1 MKKILAIAMAL
12 VMMMAICVPAFA
24 AVTGGSNAGNDT
36 IINTDT
42 KKDTNG
48 DGIGDTEVTWYTVTI
63 PATQTLAWETESK
76 DIEYTV
82 ASQLKTGEAVKVT
95 VADANG
101 AYKMISVAGGE
112 LAYALENATFTAP
125 SAVYDDTASVTVKVA
140 LNDWKSV
147 AVDNYTDT
155 LTFTAEIA

>member
-42 KKDTNG
+42 KKDTDG
-48 DGIGDTEVTWYTVTI
+48 DGIGDTEAAWYTVTI

-95 VADANG
+95 VDDADK
-101 AYKMISVAGGE
+101 AYKMTANGGDID
-112 LAYALENATFTAP
+112 YTLENATFTAP
-125 SAVYDDTASVTVKVA
+125 SAVYDNTAKVTVKVA
-140 LNDWKSV
+140 LNEWKST
-147 AVDNYTDT
+147 AIDNYTDT
-155 LTFTAEIA
+155 LTFTAEIV

>member
-36 IINTDT
+36 IISTDT
-42 KKDTNG
+42 LKDEDG
-48 DGIGDTEVTWYTVTI
+48 DGVGETDPSWYTVTI
-63 PATQTLAWETESK
+63 PATQTLPWEATST
-76 DIEYTV
+76 DIEYAV

-95 VADANG
+95 VADADA
-101 AYKMISVAGGE
+101 AYKMTSNGGE
-112 LAYALENATFTAP
+112 LAYTLDNATFTAP

-140 LNDWKSV
+140 LDDWKSV
-147 AVDNYTDT
+147 AIDNYTDT
-155 LTFTAEIA
+155 LTFTAEIV

>member
-42 KKDTNG
+42 KKDTDN
-48 DGIGDTEVTWYTVTI
+48 DGIGDTEVAWYTVTI
-63 PATQTLAWETESK
+63 PATQTLPWETETK

-95 VADANG
+95 VADADK
-101 AYKMISVAGGE
+101 AYKMTSNGGE
-112 LAYALENATFTAP
+112 LAYTLDNATFTAP

-140 LNDWKSV
+140 LDDWKSV
-147 AVDNYTDT
+147 AIDNYTDT
-155 LTFTAEIA
+155 LTFTAEIV

>member
-1 MKKILAIAMAL
+1 MKKILAIVMAL

-24 AVTGGSNAGNDT
+24 AVTGGSNSGSDT

-42 KKDTNG
+42 KKDTDD
-48 DGIGDTEVTWYTVTI
+48 DGIGDTEAAWYTVTI

-95 VADANG
+95 VDDADK
-101 AYKMISVAGGE
+101 AYKMTSAGGE
-112 LAYALENATFTAP
+112 LKYSLENATFTAP

-140 LNDWKSV
+140 LDDWKSV
-147 AVDNYTDT
+147 AIDSYTDT
-155 LTFTAEIA
+155 LTFTAEIV

>member
-42 KKDTNG
+42 KKDTDG
-48 DGIGDTEVTWYTVTI
+48 DGIGDTEATWYTVTI

-95 VADANG
+95 VADADA
-101 AYKMISVAGGE
+101 AYKMTSNGGE
-112 LAYALENATFTAP
+112 LAYTLDNATFTAP
-125 SAVYDDTASVTVKVA
+125 SAVYGDTAKVTVKVA
-140 LNDWKSV
+140 LDDWKSV
-147 AVDNYTDT
+147 AIDNYTDT
-155 LTFTAEIA
+155 LTFTAEIV

>member
-42 KKDTNG
+42 KKDTDG
-48 DGIGDTEVTWYTVTI
+48 DGIGDTEVAWYTVTI
-63 PATQTLAWETESK
+63 PATQTLPWETESK
-76 DIEYTV
+76 DSEYTV

-95 VADANG
+95 VADADA
-101 AYKMISVAGGE
+101 AYKMTSNGGE
-112 LAYALENATFTAP
+112 LAYTLDNATFTAP
-125 SAVYDDTASVTVKVA
+125 SAVYDDTAKVTVKVA
-140 LNDWKSV
+140 LDDWKSV
-147 AVDNYTDT
+147 AIDNYTDT
-155 LTFTAEIA
+155 LTFTAEIV

>member
-24 AVTGGSNAGNDT
+24 AVTGGSNAGSDT

-42 KKDTNG
+42 KKDTDD
-48 DGIGDTEVTWYTVTI
+48 DGIGDTEAAWYTVTI

-95 VADANG
+95 VADADA
-101 AYKMISVAGGE
+101 AYKMTSAGGE
-112 LAYALENATFTAP
+112 LAYTLDNATFTAP
-125 SAVYDDTASVTVKVA
+125 SAVYDDTAKVTVKVA
-140 LNDWKSV
+140 LDDWKSV
-147 AVDNYTDT
+147 AIDNYTDT
-155 LTFTAEIA
+155 LTFTAEIV

>member
-12 VMMMAICVPAFA
+12 VMMMVVMVPAFA

-42 KKDTNG
+42 KKDTDN
-48 DGIGDTEVTWYTVTI
+48 DGIGDTEVAWYTVTI
-63 PATQTLAWETESK
+63 PATQTLPWETESK

-95 VADANG
+95 VDDADK
-101 AYKMISVAGGE
+101 AYKMTSAGGE
-112 LAYALENATFTAP
+112 LTYSLENTTFTAP
-125 SAVYDDTASVTVKVA
+125 SAVYDNTTSVTVKIA
-140 LNDWKSV
+140 IGDWKSV
-147 AVDNYTDT
+147 AIDNYTDT
-155 LTFTAEIA
+155 LTFTAEIV

>member
-42 KKDTNG
+42 KKDTDD
-48 DGIGDTEVTWYTVTI
+48 DGIGDTEAAWYTVTI

-95 VADANG
+95 VADADA
-101 AYKMISVAGGE
+101 AYKMTSAGGE
-112 LAYALENATFTAP
+112 LAYTLDNATFTAP
-125 SAVYDDTASVTVKVA
+125 SAVYDDTAKVTVKVA
-140 LNDWKSV
+140 LDDWKSV
-147 AVDNYTDT
+147 AIDNYTDT
-155 LTFTAEIA
+155 LTFTAEIV

>member
-1 MKKILAIAMAL
+1 MKKIISIALAL

-42 KKDTNG
+42 LKDTDG
-48 DGIGDTEVTWYTVTI
+48 DGIGDTDPSWYTVTI

-82 ASQLKTGEAVKVT
+82 ASQLNTGKAVEVT
-95 VADANG
+95 VADAD
-101 AYKMISVAGGE
+101 ATYKMTSTAGGT
-112 LAYALENATFTAP
+112 LAYTLENTTFTAP
-125 SAVYDDTASVTVKVA
+125 SAVYDDTTIVTVKVA
-140 LNDWKSV
+140 LDDWKSV
-147 AVDNYTDT
+147 AIDNYTDT
-155 LTFTAEIA
+155 LTFTAEIV

>member
-42 KKDTNG
+42 KKDTDG
-48 DGIGDTEVTWYTVTI
+48 DGIGDTEAAWYTVTI

-95 VADANG
+95 VADADA
-101 AYKMISVAGGE
+101 AYKMTSAGGE
-112 LAYALENATFTAP
+112 LAYTLDNATFTAP
-125 SAVYDDTASVTVKVA
+125 SAVYDDTAKVTVKVA
-140 LNDWKSV
+140 LDDWKSV
-147 AVDNYTDT
+147 AIDNYTDT